1 MTTRQLGWKINKDV
15 MPESTDATK
24 EYKWYESSG
33 WKLINIK
40 TEDKV
45 DEAGVPIKP
54 VDKPGYVLKLNSK
67 NKWCYHIDLSDR
79 NNKPACNKKDKE
91 YFWNQK
97 ANAWKLA
104 TVIYADKN
112 VNYSFVAPIPNQPEP
127 KQETKVE
134 QPKPSVDD
142 SKKRQEMIEQEIDKY
157 YQKKEQELQAK
168 MAQQAQPVQQA
179 PQVQQVQQPKI
190 VFDNPLLNKYM

>member
-33 WKLINIK
+33 WKLVNIK

-67 NKWCYHIDLSDR
+67 NKWCYHIDLTDR

-112 VNYSFVAPIPNQPEP
+112 DKYSFVAPTQEPPKQEP
-127 KQETKVE
+127 KQE
-134 QPKPSVDD
+134 QPKPQVDD

-179 PQVQQVQQPKI
+179 PQVPQVQQPKI